1 MALIVNYSPTFLMVS
16 TGYVLPDFNFIKII
30 AQISPNNKFS
40 VEMFIAVGYV
50 YLLPISII
58 QTRMGVVLVVCKLFK
73 LGDQLGNHVLT
84 VVVTGPAGP
93 GLVPQQCLQHLT
105 QEQGGHCLR

>member
-16 TGYVLPDFNFIKII
+16 NVLPDFNFIKII

-73 LGDQLGNHVLT
+73 
-84 VVVTGPAGP
+84 
-93 GLVPQQCLQHLT
+93 
-105 QEQGGHCLR
+105 